1 MSDQQ
6 RRLGLTQRVAVIE
19 EYDERRDCLDQAW
32 TRLLEGWGYQPVPLP
47 NTVAD
52 FGAYLDSLDLDG
64 VILTSGNDL
73 AHLKDAVVPA
83 PERDEFESAVL
94 DWALE
99 GSVPVLGVCRG
110 LELINHYFNGSLSR
124 VEDHVATTHKIT
136 FTDAVEKDT
145 IGLPFPEQMM
155 VNSYHDYG
163 ITPADVA
170 QPLNVLGTAP
180 DDSIEC
186 LGHPD
191 EPLLGIMWHPE
202 RDTPSSEIDQQVFEY
217 LFRGDTR

>member
-1 MSDQQ
+1 MSD
-6 RRLGLTQRVAVIE
+6 RNPRLGLTQRVTVIE
-19 EYDERRDCLDQAW
+19 EYGERRDCLDQAW
-32 TRLLEGWGYQPVPLP
+32 TTLLEEWGYQPIPLP

-52 FGAYLDSLDLDG
+52 VDGYLDSLDLDG

-73 AHLKDAVVPA
+73 SHLDDAAVPA

-99 GSVPVLGVCRG
+99 KSIPALGVCRG
-110 LELINHYFNGSLSR
+110 LELMNHYFGGSLTP
-124 VEDHVATTHKIT
+124 VEDHVATTHEVT
-136 FTDAVEKDT
+136 FTDSVEEHST
-145 IGLPFPEQMM
+145 ALPFPAQMM

-163 ITPADVA
+163 IVPEDVA
-170 QPLNVLGTAP
+170 QPLDVLGTAP
-180 DDSIEC
+180 DGSVEC
-186 LGHPD
+186 LSHPD

-202 RDTPSSEIDQQVFEY
+202 RETPSSDTDQQLFEY